1 MDPNA
6 IIDSY
11 VADVVRYL
19 PRRQRADVALEL
31 RSLLDDELA
40 SRAADAGRPAD
51 PALVMELLTTFG
63 APRDVADRYRPR
75 RLHDHPPL

>member
-11 VADVVRYL
+11 VADVVRDL

-40 SRAADAGRPAD
+40 VGQRMPVAPPPTLA
-51 PALVMELLTTFG
+51 MELLTNFG
-63 APRDVADRYRPR
+63 RTA
-75 RLHDHPPL
+75 